1 MYCLTIFNPG
11 LCGLYLTLTNNKE
24 NSIKWITNINTMGS
38 EEDSMVFFNALQV
51 AEIDQF
57 RIKSY
62 LTVLDL
68 TRLIF
73 IYKLSRLK
81 N

>member
-1 MYCLTIFNPG
+1 MDY
-11 LCGLYLTLTNNKE
+11 
-24 NSIKWITNINTMGS
+24 NINTMGS

-81 N
+81 SMGHFIRKCVLEAPIFVIDMNRFRNI